1 MKHKIRVA
9 PMMYKA
15 AFCIEPLYQPPLQRD
30 YFFVNTILL
39 SHKVLQLPD
48 DENRCGP

>member
-1 MKHKIRVA
+1 MV
-9 PMMYKA
+9 YKA
-15 AFCIEPLYQPPLQRD
+15 AFFIKPLYQRPLQRD

-39 SHKVLQLPD
+39 SHKVLQLPG